1 MSVGPLASANVI
13 VTATPRTR
21 VMWCALIAQ
30 CWHIADKSVGLAQ
43 GLSGMARGEPV
54 PLSAKRI
61 DSPSTVAVCGR
72 ISVLT
77 FSTCIQGVCSSG
89 DELLPAVDVVRRA
102 GECRVAHNVDS
113 ERGDVGGA
121 DDAADRERR
130 PQLIP
135 ALLEPVSEQ

>member
-1 MSVGPLASANVI
+1 
-13 VTATPRTR
+13 
-21 VMWCALIAQ
+21 MWCALIAQ

-43 GLSGMARGEPV
+43 GLSSMACSEPV
-54 PLSAKRI
+54 PLSARRI
-61 DSPSTVAVCGR
+61 DSPSMVIICGR

-102 GECRVAHNVDS
+102 GECRVAHDVDS

-121 DDAADRERR
+121 DDAADRKRR
-130 PQLIP
+130 AQLIA
-135 ALLEPVSEQ
+135 ALLESISQQRCR